1 MVDPTPEQAREVWEL
16 NKQAAERA
24 HKRSDK
30 YVAEAMKAI
39 LTNAETV
46 IRSLIL
52 INGAAAISIMTFLGA
67 LAAKPSVS
75 AVQIVPIATGLEWF
89 AVGALAAALTAC
101 FAYLANSSYVG
112 EKVNMSRDHEHPYE
126 HSTKPS
132 KRLHRWALAWH
143 GLAVAATIVSL
154 GAFAGGIWFVS
165 GGVKAI
171 SLAGR

>member
-1 MVDPTPEQAREVWEL
+1 
-16 NKQAAERA
+16 
-24 HKRSDK
+24 
-30 YVAEAMKAI
+30 
-39 LTNAETV
+39 
-46 IRSLIL
+46 
-52 INGAAAISIMTFLGA
+52 MTFLGA

-89 AVGALAAALTAC
+89 AAGALAATLTAC

-112 EKVNMSRDHEHPYE
+112 ERVNMSRDHEHPYE

-171 SLAGR
+171 SLAAR

>member
-30 YVAEAMKAI
+30 YVAEAMKAM

-89 AVGALAAALTAC
+89 AIGALAAALTAC
-101 FAYLANSSYVG
+101 FAYLANSSHVG

-143 GLAVAATIVSL
+143 GLAVAPPSSRLVRL
-154 GAFAGGIWFVS
+154 PAGYGS
-165 GGVKAI
+165 SRA
-171 SLAGR
+171 A